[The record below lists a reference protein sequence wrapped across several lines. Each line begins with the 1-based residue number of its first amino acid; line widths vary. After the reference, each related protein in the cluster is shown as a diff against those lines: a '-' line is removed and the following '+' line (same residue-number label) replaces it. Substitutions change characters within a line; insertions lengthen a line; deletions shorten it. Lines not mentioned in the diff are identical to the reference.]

1 MKKLLLSSL
10 ASALAFAATLPA
22 QAEVIQTTTETQLPA
37 QVVDSYMKPTVSRTK
52 SVTAA
57 DGTTEKT
64 VEPLIQERQE
74 RVIIPTEKVTT
85 TTDITPARVVSEEV
99 RTDRAAS
106 TTVVR
111 KRVASRKRVAPRRRL
126 AVRRTVRRRVAVKP
140 AVTSSVAV
148 RHTVV
153 QPQIVQQSQTV
164 EQKAVIIDRPDP
176 ALKLP

>member
-10 ASALAFAATLPA
+10 ASALAFAATMPA
-22 QAEVIQTTTETQLPA
+22 QAEVIETTTETQLPA

-85 TTDITPARVVSEEV
+85 TTNITPARVVSEQV
-99 RTDRAAS
+99 TTNKAAS

-111 KRVASRKRVAPRRRL
+111 KKVAPRRRVAVRRTARRRVAVRPAARSSSTV
-126 AVRRTVRRRVAVKP
+126 AVRRTV
-140 AVTSSVAV
+140 
-148 RHTVV
+148 V
-153 QPQIVQQSQTV
+153 QPQVVQQSQTV
-164 EQKAVIIDRPDP
+164 EQKNVLIERPDP
-176 ALKLP
+176 ALNMP